1 MDVLQKIVQVEA
13 TVTIPSGLAVGR
25 YTLKVFFEQYN
36 GDYRTDYVVDD
47 HFFAVR
53 SN

>member
-1 MDVLQKIVQVEA
+1 MDVLQKIVQVEQRQL
-13 TVTIPSGLAVGR
+13 PSGLAVGR